1 MHMKKVFVLKSKGT
15 VMSGP
20 YDIES
25 LKERGIKPTE
35 KVWWEGLPDWLSAQ
49 DVPEFTSFIREQTT
63 RSKDVAPSQP
73 KGLLQKIK
81 RAIGFQ

>member
-1 MHMKKVFVLKSKGT
+1 MKKIFVLKSKGT

-35 KVWWEGLPDWLSAQ
+35 KVWWEGLPDWLPAQ
-49 DVPEFTSFIREQTT
+49 EVPEFADFIREKTL
-63 RSKDVAPSQP
+63 RSSDIGGSKPNSFL
-73 KGLLQKIK
+73 KKLK